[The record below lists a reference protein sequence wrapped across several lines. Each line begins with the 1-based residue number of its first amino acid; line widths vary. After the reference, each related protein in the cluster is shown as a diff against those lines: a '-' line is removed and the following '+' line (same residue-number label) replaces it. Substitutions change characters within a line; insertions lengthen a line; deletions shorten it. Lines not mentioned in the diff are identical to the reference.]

1 MLKLMNNCFLQYHV
15 LKESQILC
23 SGTIKLAKTK
33 VELCLTDA
41 KFKLEFPEDME
52 TLKDKEGT
60 R

>member
-1 MLKLMNNCFLQYHV
+1 MSKFDVTN
-15 LKESQILC
+15 
-23 SGTIKLAKTK
+23 
-33 VELCLTDA
+33 A

>member
-1 MLKLMNNCFLQYHV
+1 MLKLNNKLFSQYRV
-15 LKESQILC
+15 LKESQTLC

-33 VELCLTDA
+33 VEIDITDA

-52 TLKDKEGT
+52 TLKDKEGK